1 MAAGLAKLGASIGL
15 AAGLAFVPLME
26 RVEVERPSVLYAM
39 AYFQAVLGNTNS
51 AIKIAERAAK
61 SESADGDKGTVT
73 RQCAQPCS
81 F

>member
-39 AYFQAVLGNTNS
+39 AYFQALLGNTNS

-61 SESADGDKGTVT
+61 SETVDAEKATLT